1 MKQELKY
8 LRLFEAFE
16 SIKLSKTLKFVNNS
30 SRETFLTVLKAIG
43 NSIDFPISK
52 FSDEYFEYLPF
63 KKALDLNFSQEDT
76 PCDATSTQAF
86 PDFAVAGAVCD
97 RGMIDRKWG
106 RSIRQSK
113 CPICNGTGVKKKDTY
128 DVKWIKFWFDK
139 DGKYIAT
146 SGTDG
151 KIRGQSTSMKTLSI
165 SSQALAESNISR
177 NISDYDVVQNL
188 SNDELKSLPTGSIF
202 MCKIHNIETVC
213 VAWRAPSNGRFFA
226 IQNRHNGSSDENSS
240 EWRKYGSRSWVIEG
254 TGEYSGTPQLLT
266 PKGVKVEVSE
276 DELDDKVNP
285 YTWNAPITYNRYG
298 DVEIGRNS
306 DVAKLLSGA
315 HFAIVLNFL
324 DLKSSGF
331 KKKEDINTEREE
343 RKSGTLAR
351 MDNDEIKTANIQRYI
366 DEISKKMTV
375 SDDLKQLNKTIFK
388 FLGSSYAGLYVL
400 RGRNQSNF
408 QYFIGYLYRGIDSED
423 ESDKRNNLEAATNSL
438 RQIYESNLKFNTEIT
453 TSTNKMY
460 SNLNL
465 NEKQEYKPLLDKIME
480 INTVIVNKI
489 KSFEIESIEDMEI
502 ISEKMASIRNIYRN
516 SDRFSWARKMYYVT
530 EHFTNDSRALRSLY
544 DVSVSDIPKVLDQ
557 LNKFQRVIERL

>member
-30 SRETFLTVLKAIG
+30 SRESFLTVLKTIA
-43 NSIDFPISK
+43 NSIDFPVSK

-76 PCDATSTQAF
+76 PCDATSKQAF
-86 PDFAVAGAVCD
+86 PEFGIDGEVCD
-97 RGMIDRKWG
+97 KGMIQRKWG
-106 RSIRQSK
+106 RSVRQSK

-165 SSQALAESNISR
+165 SSQALAESDISR

-226 IQNRHNGSSDENSS
+226 IQNSYSGSSDENSS
-240 EWRKYGSRSWVIEG
+240 EWTKYGSRSWVIEG

-298 DVEIGRNS
+298 NVEIERNF

-343 RKSGTLAR
+343 RKSGTLSL
-351 MDNDEIKTANIQRYI
+351 MDNEEIKTANIQRYI

-544 DVSVSDIPKVLDQ
+544 DVSESDIPKVLDQ